1 MYLVIRKMIDT
12 MVVTMV
18 VTMVGDY
25 GSKYFCN

>member
-18 VTMVGDY
+18 GDY
-25 GSKYFCN
+25 GSKHFCN

>member
-1 MYLVIRKMIDT
+1 MHLVIRKMIDT